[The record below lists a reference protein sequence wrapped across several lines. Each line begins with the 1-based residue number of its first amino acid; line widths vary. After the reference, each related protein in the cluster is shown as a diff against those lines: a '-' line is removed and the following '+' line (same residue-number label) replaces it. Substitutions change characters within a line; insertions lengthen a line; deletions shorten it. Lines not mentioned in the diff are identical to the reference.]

1 MKECRP
7 SARVRVGRA
16 VNAGSAPSRRD
27 IAWSEP
33 VFSVIPPQRGH
44 GLYARKTPQGRGLR
58 GRCKHEQAVH
68 QVLDAARDANM
79 STFDLRARRLARRS
93 SAASAGASG
102 TSREGPKWAASPNER
117 LAEKKIQTGGAGSL
131 LGAGVLL
138 GRPLP

>member
-1 MKECRP
+1 MPVSRNADRRP
-7 SARVRVGRA
+7 RARIGRA

-58 GRCKHEQAVH
+58 GRCKHEQAIH

-93 SAASAGASG
+93 SAASAGPSG
-102 TSREGPKWAASPNER
+102 TSRDRDQLAAFANAK
-117 LAEKKIQTGGAGSL
+117 LAANRIQTCGA
-131 LGAGVLL
+131 
-138 GRPLP
+138 